1 MNGWGKIILDKERIK
16 MEKIK
21 NKQGKSEQVLNYR

>member
-16 MEKIK
+16 MAKKRTNREKVSK
-21 NKQGKSEQVLNYR
+21 Y

>member
-16 MEKIK
+16 MTKKRTNREKVSK
-21 NKQGKSEQVLNYR
+21 Y